1 MSVYAILDGHE
12 FDLSTLARLFPAG
25 DPRVVASAEGTF
37 IEAAALDAVDFT
49 DAARLVEV
57 AADLL
62 ASLNGWAMLN
72 DPGYRP
78 VKLRNRFHRDRQ
90 STDTHIVLGDEARM
104 RDEATVLVVGSAEA
118 RLGGLS
124 ATVRTA
130 SDGGVCGSPPQPEG
144 PRQLARAATH
154 PDARDLLT
162 LIGTAST
169 LGWDSLWKAL
179 EIIKVAVGGKA
190 ALLATGWISAD
201 DHDVFG
207 YSANHPDASGS
218 GARHARRPPTAP
230 PGRVMSIEEGQQFI
244 RDLARRWLGSLP

>member
-1 MSVYAILDGHE
+1 MLDGHE
-12 FDLSTLARLFPAG
+12 FDLSALARLFPAG
-25 DPRVVASAEGTF
+25 DPRVITSAEGTF
-37 IEAAALDAVDFT
+37 IEAAALDAIDFT

-57 AADLL
+57 ATDLL

-78 VKLRNRFHRDRQ
+78 VKLRNRFHSNRQ
-90 STDTHIVLGDEARM
+90 STDMHIVLGDEVRV
-104 RDEATVLVVGSAEA
+104 RGETTVLVVGSAEA

-124 ATVRTA
+124 ATVRAA
-130 SDGGVCGSPPQPEG
+130 SDGGVSGPPPQLEG

-162 LIGTAST
+162 LIGTAGT

-179 EIIKVAVGGKA
+179 EIIKVAMGGKT
-190 ALLATGWISAD
+190 ALLATGWVTAE

-218 GARHARRPPTAP
+218 GARHARRPPTTP
-230 PGRVMSIEEGQQFI
+230 PGRVMSIEEGQRFI
-244 RDLARRWLGSLP
+244 RDLARRWLDSLP